1 MKIFK
6 KLLPVV
12 IGLSLII
19 VIAITIVIV
28 NPTNSKTPKLS
39 NGEES
44 YLQFGNLQL
53 LNLIF
58 GAKVILFLITC
69 TIELIYRK

>member
-28 NPTNSKTPKLS
+28 NATNSKTPKLS
-39 NGEES
+39 NGDES
-44 YLQFGNLQL
+44 YL
-53 LNLIF
+53 
-58 GAKVILFLITC
+58 AT
-69 TIELIYRK
+69 

>member
-28 NPTNSKTPKLS
+28 MQQTVKHQN
-39 NGEES
+39 
-44 YLQFGNLQL
+44 
-53 LNLIF
+53 
-58 GAKVILFLITC
+58 
-69 TIELIYRK
+69 

>member
-28 NPTNSKTPKLS
+28 NATNSKTPKLS
-39 NGEES
+39 NCKRITARS
-44 YLQFGNLQL
+44 TVMTQV
-53 LNLIF
+53 
-58 GAKVILFLITC
+58 KVV
-69 TIELIYRK
+69 

>member
-28 NPTNSKTPKLS
+28 NATNSKTPKLS

-44 YLQFGNLQL
+44 YLQFGNLQ
-53 LNLIF
+53 F
-58 GAKVILFLITC
+58 TITQFNFR
-69 TIELIYRK
+69 RKGNPFSDYLCN